1 MIRIP
6 DLTNQG
12 FMGCQPRV
20 LLPLLICATPGRST
34 LDMGIN
40 SGPTFDWN
48 AMGIKNPTH
57 RIHGAGIFFAYIYP
71 KFRPNVGT
79 VNIPASPM
87 DPMRCGIGLMTAGS

>member
-34 LDMGIN
+34 LDVGIN
-40 SGPTFDWN
+40 SVPTFDWN
-48 AMGIKNPTH
+48 PMGIKNPFIPIGSMGLVYLT
-57 RIHGAGIFFAYIYP
+57 YIYH
-71 KFRPNVGT
+71 KILGQ
-79 VNIPASPM
+79 M
-87 DPMRCGIGLMTAGS
+87 